1 MRSHEPRTAVAA
13 NPQPDPVLSALC
25 IFTHQFSHSI
35 VRERLSNLLK
45 VTQLEGD
52 GAALQP
58 KQVGSCRH
66 CLSFTLSCS
75 LKDTVYS
82 EKLQVEDGRGARV
95 QAKRRIKRLRWLGP
109 AC

>member
-1 MRSHEPRTAVAA
+1 MRSHEPRTALAA

-45 VTQLEGD
+45 VTQLESD

-58 KQVGSCRH
+58 KQAGSCLH

-82 EKLQVEDGRGARV
+82 EKLQVEDGERGKGAS
-95 QAKRRIKRLRWLGP
+95 KEKN
-109 AC
+109 